1 MIPDIPFVIGG
12 ALFGILAAVAG
23 VFGSV
28 VGVALLLSKNK
39 SRVLMAALV
48 LTFMVPL
55 HKIIGPVVTN
65 TQSGAPGLIL
75 DGTTMVMLALVTM
88 WIVEGTFQRDV
99 IRALRR
105 PIFWAPAAGMLLYSF
120 SIFNSENSYLS
131 ISELYRLTLV
141 YAVFFYFGARVKKR
155 SEIAAVLSIL
165 CVFVF
170 VEFFVV
176 SMQKFTGGVFGLDV
190 LGVPQTQQERTSALG
205 SVGRPAGTLI
215 HPVFLAI
222 VLCMIVLIA
231 LSLAIFMKDRKIRII
246 SIGVIPFA
254 LVQIYF
260 SQSRGPLLGLAP
272 AMVML
277 IIVGTAYHRINAKI
291 WVGATIAVL
300 LGAAAVSPQLTKF
313 YKANFGDKHI
323 DLEVRSRLQL
333 NTVGFRMFYDE
344 PLAGHGLNNFTQVMD
359 EFTGEPLLFP
369 GYPSHN
375 FFVLTAAETGLLGLA
390 AVALIGVSLAWRAM
404 RLAASRDPF
413 FRSIGFAMLSILLL
427 HIVAEQLSY
436 SLRQEVPLY
445 LLWLFAGLMMACF
458 RIQEDEKRQA
468 LMAYAPPPLDF
479 DPTIPEDGI
488 ADDAHLLEESQ
499 GIRR

>member
-1 MIPDIPFVIGG
+1 
-12 ALFGILAAVAG
+12 
-23 VFGSV
+23 
-28 VGVALLLSKNK
+28 
-39 SRVLMAALV
+39 
-48 LTFMVPL
+48 
-55 HKIIGPVVTN
+55 
-65 TQSGAPGLIL
+65 
-75 DGTTMVMLALVTM
+75 
-88 WIVEGTFQRDV
+88 
-99 IRALRR
+99 
-105 PIFWAPAAGMLLYSF
+105 MLLYSF
-120 SIFNSENSYLS
+120 SIFNSENSYLP
-131 ISELYRLTLV
+131 IAELYRLTLV

-155 SEIAAVLSIL
+155 SEIAAVLSML

-231 LSLAIFMKDRKIRII
+231 LSLAIFMKDRRIRII

-254 LVQIYF
+254 LIQIYF

-272 AMVML
+272 AIVL
-277 IIVGTAYHRINAKI
+277 LLIVGTAYHRLNTKM

-300 LGAAAVSPQLTKF
+300 LAAAVLSPQLTKF
-313 YKANFGDKHI
+313 YQANFGDSHI

-333 NTVGFRMFYDE
+333 NSVGFRMFYDE

-359 EFTGEPLLFP
+359 EFTAEPLLFP

-375 FFVLTAAETGLLGLA
+375 FFILTAAETGLLGLA
-390 AVALIGVSLAWRAM
+390 AVALIGVSLAWRAI

-413 FRSIGFAMLSILLL
+413 FRSMGFAMLSILLL
-427 HIVAEQLSY
+427 HVVAEQLSY

-445 LLWLFAGLMMACF
+445 LLWLLAGLMMACF
-458 RIQEDEKRQA
+458 RIHEDEQRQA
-468 LMAYAPPPLDF
+468 LIAYAPPPLDF
-479 DPTIPEDGI
+479 GPTIPVDAI
-488 ADDAHLLEESQ
+488 ADDARLLEESQ
-499 GIRR
+499 GVRR